1 MAFDPSFGGAFLA
14 GILSFLSPCVLPLVP
29 AYLCFLSGMTFA
41 QLSTGEVAPRAVLAS
56 RAVAFVFGFSTIFVI
71 LGATAST
78 LGQGLAR
85 YFDHLAIVAGVVLV
99 ALGLH
104 MAGVVRIPFL
114 MREARAQ
121 TSGRPAGLAGAYV
134 VGLAFGFGWTPC
146 VGPVLAGILM
156 ISAAGES
163 VTRGTVLLAAYA
175 AGIGVP
181 FIAAALF
188 AGPFLRWLGRMRRHV
203 ATVERVTG
211 GVLVLTGLLVMTGQ
225 MARVAGW
232 LLQAVPAF
240 GRIG

>member
-56 RAVAFVFGFSTIFVI
+56 RAVAFVLGFSTIFVI